1 MDLDLSMPVESH
13 SGAQETFSQG
23 PQTFTGP
30 LWGENVWIFF
40 QNCAFWCNLYFW
52 ATAGPPKYRGTQG
65 NLSPY
70 PYLCRRAWIWIL

>member
-30 LWGENVWIFF
+30 LWGENV
-40 QNCAFWCNLYFW
+40 
-52 ATAGPPKYRGTQG
+52 
-65 NLSPY
+65 
-70 PYLCRRAWIWIL
+70 